1 MELYKLSA
9 LATDIWESQ
18 ELIDLI
24 QTLGNR
30 LTKDEINGL
39 LQSHQILNKIPNAL
53 DLEWGVFWKTA
64 EMLRK
69 QGIL

>member
-1 MELYKLSA
+1 LSA
-9 LATDIWESQ
+9 IATDIWESQ

-24 QTLGNR
+24 QALGNR

-64 EMLRK
+64 ESLRK